1 MTILLPRYKNKTSSP
16 HNNFLLELRTTSNGS
31 EHLFALVNGNSVNG
45 GFSCFGSSSF
55 GDFFTLKMYH
65 EKEISKILL
74 LRDYINNHLDIG
86 ISRNVNE
93 GLYDIFT
100 ES

>member
-1 MTILLPRYKNKTSSP
+1 
-16 HNNFLLELRTTSNGS
+16 
-31 EHLFALVNGNSVNG
+31 
-45 GFSCFGSSSF
+45 
-55 GDFFTLKMYH
+55 MYH
-65 EKEISKILL
+65 EKETSKILL

-100 ES
+100 ESWNHLNWKGPLKVIQFNSPAVNRDTYSYIRVLRVPSSLTLSFSRDR

>member
-1 MTILLPRYKNKTSSP
+1 
-16 HNNFLLELRTTSNGS
+16 
-31 EHLFALVNGNSVNG
+31 
-45 GFSCFGSSSF
+45 
-55 GDFFTLKMYH
+55 MYH
-65 EKEISKILL
+65 EKEIPKILL